1 MAPVSWSW
9 ILATMT
15 ARTST
20 RSGEMTSMRS
30 MSVFD
35 GAMCRSGISSAVS
48 GSWYRMRL
56 CWESSVSSSMRMPE
70 QFDDGPRPERVFLF
84 GGQVAAFPGVAV
96 FGPDSRAGLFQNGAP
111 ERLAAGGELLTGRG
125 GRCRGQAPGPGGALP
140 LRGGGQAGPG
150 GWVSRSFQNSRRSG

>member
-1 MAPVSWSW
+1 MAPVSWSR

-20 RSGEMTSMRS
+20 REGEMTSMRW

-56 CWESSVSSSMRMPE
+56 CWESSVSSSMRMPSPE

-111 ERLAAGGELLTGRG
+111 ERLASGGELLTGRG
-125 GRCRGQAPGPGGALP
+125 GRCGGPAPRRVGAFP
-140 LRGGGQAGPG
+140 FRFGA
-150 GWVSRSFQNSRRSG
+150 